1 MSVCALQALYLP
13 VRQALWLSHNFHIA
27 TIPCVQPCLDAT
39 AGLAHKLRLLCSL
52 DSRILAIKS
61 DLAQIAPGKTYD
73 DVDEILYAW
82 VGLDSR
88 IKEDVVNSGFQ
99 QGVFKQLCE
108 KHGVDTVSMV
118 IRRSINSEFK
128 RKQRPFVIDIF
139 NGNITE
145 KNGKLF

>member
-1 MSVCALQALYLP
+1 MTTDGNGVKE
-13 VRQALWLSHNFHIA
+13 
-27 TIPCVQPCLDAT
+27 
-39 AGLAHKLRLLCSL
+39 GG
-52 DSRILAIKS
+52 

-73 DVDEILYAW
+73 NVDEILHSW
-82 VGLDSR
+82 VGLDPR
-88 IKEDVVNSGFQ
+88 IKLDVIKSGFQ

-108 KHGVDTVSMV
+108 KHGIDTVSMV
-118 IRRSINSEFK
+118 IRRSINSGFK